1 MAEPQPFRPQL
12 FLFRMLAGIFIVEAL
27 FLGFAFWKCSLPI
40 GGQPVPM
47 LADRCPKLGS
57 RSQEL
62 FGVAVATVLSLL
74 GGAALANRQPSSGAP
89 GEASLPAPPQLPP
102 EGARSPGRARKSQRP
117 EPPEEG

>member
-1 MAEPQPFRPQL
+1 
-12 FLFRMLAGIFIVEAL
+12 MLAGIFIVEAL

-74 GGAALANRQPSSGAP
+74 GGAALANRQPFSGD
-89 GEASLPAPPQLPP
+89 GGASLPAPQQLPP